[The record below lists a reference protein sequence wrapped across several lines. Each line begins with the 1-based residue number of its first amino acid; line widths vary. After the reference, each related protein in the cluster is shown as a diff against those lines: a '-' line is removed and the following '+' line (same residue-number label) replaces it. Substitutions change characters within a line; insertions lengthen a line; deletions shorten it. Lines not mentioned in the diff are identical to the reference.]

1 MWVPALRSKSF
12 KLPANSSLIL
22 CFAFC
27 GLRSTSFESPVNSTH
42 SCVLDFV
49 DYIGRASSCQPIRS
63 CALDF
68 VNYIG
73 RVSSR
78 QSTQLILCF
87 RFCELRCTCFELPVN
102 SFLCFGFCELH
113 WTCFELSANSFL
125 CVLTSADC
133 IRVPSFHKFIPVC
146 TGFSCLYF
154 YAFYLGRQYILVGKI
169 VFECVKFLD
178 ILFWYI
184 STYVVLWMKF

>member
-1 MWVPALRSKSF
+1 ME
-12 KLPANSSLIL
+12 LPANSSLIL

-27 GLRSTSFESPVNSTH
+27 GLRSTSIESPVNSTH

-49 DYIGRASSCQPIRS
+49 NYIGRVLSGQPIRS
-63 CALDF
+63 CVLDF

-87 RFCELRCTCFELPVN
+87 
-102 SFLCFGFCELH
+102 GFCELH
-113 WTCFELSANSFL
+113 WTCFELPANSFL
-125 CVLTSADC
+125 CVLTSVDC
-133 IRVPSFHKFIPVC
+133 IPVPSIHKFIPVC

-154 YAFYLGRQYILVGKI
+154 YAFYLGRQFIRWTRLCLNV
-169 VFECVKFLD
+169 
-178 ILFWYI
+178 
-184 STYVVLWMKF
+184 SSS

>member
-1 MWVPALRSKSF
+1 M
-12 KLPANSSLIL
+12 SLVL
-22 CFAFC
+22 
-27 GLRSTSFESPVNSTH
+27 STPV
-42 SCVLDFV
+42 
-49 DYIGRASSCQPIRS
+49 SSCQPIRS

-87 RFCELRCTCFELPVN
+87 GFCELHWTCFELPAN

-125 CVLTSADC
+125 CVLTSVDC
-133 IRVPSFHKFIPVC
+133 IPMCI
-146 TGFSCLYF
+146 GFSCLYF
-154 YAFYLGRQYILVGKI
+154 YAFCLGRQFILVGKI

-184 STYVVLWMKF
+184 STYVVL